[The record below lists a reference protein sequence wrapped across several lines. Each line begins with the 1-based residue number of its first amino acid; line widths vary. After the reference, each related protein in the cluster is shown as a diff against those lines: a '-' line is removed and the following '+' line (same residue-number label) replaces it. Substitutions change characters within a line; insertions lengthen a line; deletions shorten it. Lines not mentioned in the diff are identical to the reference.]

1 MPSDFVDPYID
12 PKTGIL
18 ANIPGARTW
27 DALKQAEGELVGTRL
42 LQLFADPPLICNG
55 SLDELK
61 IIHHRLF
68 QDVYAWAG
76 LIRTVEIRK
85 NIEDSEFFLPS
96 TNIAMGVTWSQSE
109 LKHDHMLKGMD
120 LATFA
125 ERLAYHYD
133 NYNFVHPFR
142 EGNGRTQRVMWT
154 MLCHSAGYDL
164 DWRQV
169 SGDENDNASRIAAED
184 RDYSALISIFMRIA
198 HPCDPSR
205 PFNMDFVPAEHLGER

>member
-12 PKTGIL
+12 SKTGIL

-27 DALKQAEGELVGTRL
+27 DELRQAEGELVGTRM
-42 LQLFADPPLICNG
+42 LQLFADPPLIRDG
-55 SLDELK
+55 SLNELK
-61 IIHHRLF
+61 VIHHLLF

-76 LIRTVEIRK
+76 HIRTVEIRK
-85 NIEDSEFFLPS
+85 NVEGAEFFLPS
-96 TNIAMGVTWSQSE
+96 TNIGMGVAWSQGE
-109 LKHDHMLKGMD
+109 LKRDHMLKGMD
-120 LATFA
+120 LVTFA

-169 SGDENDNASRIAAED
+169 GGDENDNASRMAAED

-205 PFNMDFVPAEHLGER
+205 PFNMERIPAGHLG